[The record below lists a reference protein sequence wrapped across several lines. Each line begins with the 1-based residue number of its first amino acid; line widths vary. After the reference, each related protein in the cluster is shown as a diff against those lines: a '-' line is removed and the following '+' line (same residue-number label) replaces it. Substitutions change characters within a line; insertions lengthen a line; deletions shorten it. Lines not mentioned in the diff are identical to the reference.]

1 MVLKSAL
8 SYLWDCR
15 RYFQDWA
22 PALSQGGGEEKQ
34 LAVETLANSIDEIYN
49 VLNYQLITISVPRG
63 NSTLNMS
70 ILYRIGRGQSN
81 KG

>member
-49 VLNYQLITISVPRG
+49 VLNYQLITISV
-63 NSTLNMS
+63 
-70 ILYRIGRGQSN
+70 GQ
-81 KG
+81 